1 MTFDGRNGVGYLL
14 KLLTNGSL
22 PDTMSGFSDL
32 VNIYFPSIYDI
43 KHLMKFCGVADSGL
57 DDLANIILD
66 VKFRS
71 NLPQGRL

>member
-1 MTFDGRNGVGYLL
+1 MVATVWV
-14 KLLTNGSL
+14 TCTSWSPTESL

-43 KHLMKFCGVADSGL
+43 KHLMKFWGVADSGL

>member
-1 MTFDGRNGVGYLL
+1 M
-14 KLLTNGSL
+14 
-22 PDTMSGFSDL
+22 
-32 VNIYFPSIYDI
+32 YDI

>member
-1 MTFDGRNGVGYLL
+1 
-14 KLLTNGSL
+14 
-22 PDTMSGFSDL
+22 
-32 VNIYFPSIYDI
+32 
-43 KHLMKFCGVADSGL
+43 MKFCGVADSGL